1 MNEIQAI
8 QAITSVDSCKVKHS
22 YRRGQVTKLKAKIEE
37 IHGRALRD
45 IRITELQVLKQD
57 LTRETDLHGAL
68 QSQYEA
74 LLASKAT
81 QQELAEEECA
91 GEEYKY
97 AHRLLLQGLVDLVTY
112 QKAVSS
118 TRTQQSGQH

>member
-1 MNEIQAI
+1 MNETQAI
-8 QAITSVDSCKVKHS
+8 QAITSVDSCKVKRS

-45 IRITELQVLKQD
+45 LRITELQVLKQD
-57 LTRETDLHGAL
+57 HTRETDLHSAL
-68 QSQYEA
+68 QSQYDA

-91 GEEYKY
+91 AG
-97 AHRLLLQGLVDLVTY
+97 VTIRA
-112 QKAVSS
+112 Q
-118 TRTQQSGQH
+118 